1 MADKENAVRLTR
13 AAKKRALEERPP
25 PQPTRASKRRSGAD
39 KRVVLGEI
47 PSVSNLAAAAPP
59 PQPSDPKPRQTR
71 KRSVRKLTVDVTPPP
86 HSDDDYDPQMCPAD
100 AEDIYKFL
108 LSMEVEPKRRPLSD
122 YIEAVQNDV
131 TENMRAILVD
141 WLVEVAEEYRL
152 VSETLYLTISY
163 IDRFL
168 SKHAVHRQK
177 LQLLGV
183 SSMLIASKYEEI
195 SPPHVEDFC
204 YITDNTYTKDEVVKM
219 ESDVLNLLKFE
230 MSNPTVK
237 NFLWRFIRASQE
249 DHKNPSLQL
258 EFLGNYLAEISLLD
272 YGCLR
277 FLPSIVAASVVF
289 LARFTINP
297 KVHPWSS
304 VLQRCTGYQPSDLKD
319 CVHAIHDLQLH
330 RKWSSLV
337 AIKDKYSKHLFK
349 CVATLSSPSEI
360 PPLYFEDV
368 RI

>member
-1 MADKENAVRLTR
+1 MADKENAVRVTR
-13 AAKKRALEERPP
+13 AAAAKKRALEEGLP
-25 PQPTRASKRRSGAD
+25 PQTTRASKRRSGAE

-47 PSVSNLAAAAPP
+47 PSVSNSAAAAPP
-59 PQPSDPKPRQTR
+59 PQPSDPKPMRTR
-71 KRSVRKLTVDVTPPP
+71 KRSVKKPTVDVTPSP
-86 HSDDDYDPQMCPAD
+86 HSDDDDDPQMCLAD
-100 AEDIYKFL
+100 PEDIYKYL

-122 YIEAVQNDV
+122 YIEAVQNDI

-141 WLVEVAEEYRL
+141 WLVQVAEEYRL

-168 SKHAVHRQK
+168 SKHAIHRQK

-219 ESDVLNLLKFE
+219 ESDVLNFLKFE
-230 MSNPTVK
+230 MTNPTIK

-249 DHKNPSLQL
+249 DHKSP
-258 EFLGNYLAEISLLD
+258 A
-272 YGCLR
+272 LR
-277 FLPSIVAASVVF
+277 
-289 LARFTINP
+289 
-297 KVHPWSS
+297 
-304 VLQRCTGYQPSDLKD
+304 RCTGYQPSDLKD

-337 AIKDKYSKHLFK
+337 AIKDKYSKHLMSEYSESFCCTDLDEDIPMK
-349 CVATLSSPSEI
+349 AQILEHALIGDSLFFSSLIIFAQQLKEEV
-360 PPLYFEDV
+360 LQVNFG
-368 RI
+368 RR